1 MASFLTGQY
10 RLILPPMLTVAAIY
24 DIGLAGQDWL
34 RIANG

>member
-1 MASFLTGQY
+1 MVNFLIGQWH
-10 RLILPPMLTVAAIY
+10 LILPPMLTVAASY